1 MTCTWCYVCGGQS
14 ILAEDCVDEY
24 PLTMREDNKQN
35 CDEVLGHTVGCVKS
49 KYVDLDGKQ
58 IGQFFFLYCLHII
71 TVNIF
76 HVETG
81 KQIIYGKVML
91 RLLTAF

>member
-58 IGQFFFLYCLHII
+58 IGKFFLILLSAHHYCECFSCGDRI
-71 TVNIF
+71 TNYI
-76 HVETG
+76 E
-81 KQIIYGKVML
+81 K
-91 RLLTAF
+91 